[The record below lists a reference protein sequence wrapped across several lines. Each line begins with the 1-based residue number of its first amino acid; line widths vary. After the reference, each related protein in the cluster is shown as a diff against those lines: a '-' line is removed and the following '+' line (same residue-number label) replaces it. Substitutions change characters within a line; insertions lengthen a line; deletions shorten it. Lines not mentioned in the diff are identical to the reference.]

1 MWLAFLEASRTTVT
15 IYKREWNV
23 CKECVRKTLL
33 IKDFHSKSL
42 QDSTHHLRSL
52 PTRPPPSGIKFSQ
65 IFKMF
70 FFFCFFFIKLYFCCV
85 AYVARE
91 TVPVMRNLLIVVL
104 ALFVLEIIIVVTASV
119 APFIEEIVV
128 LAREAAAA
136 EPGIPVSLAIVHVVV
151 VHWGRLRDCD
161 WSRGGED
168 GHNERDD
175 GKNGSG
181 LHCSGFKIW
190 SQSCS
195 FSS

>member
-70 FFFCFFFIKLYFCCV
+70 FFFCFFFYKIILLLCSLCSTGDCPGDAKPSNSGACTVCVGNHNRRDGKCC
-85 AYVARE
+85 
-91 TVPVMRNLLIVVL
+91 TFHWRNSRSRTGSSGCGTRYTCFAGNRACCCSSLGP
-104 ALFVLEIIIVVTASV
+104 
-119 APFIEEIVV
+119 APG
-128 LAREAAAA
+128 LRL
-136 EPGIPVSLAIVHVVV
+136 EPG
-151 VHWGRLRDCD
+151 R
-161 WSRGGED
+161 RGWAQRARRRKE
-168 GHNERDD
+168 
-175 GKNGSG
+175 
-181 LHCSGFKIW
+181 W
-190 SQSCS
+190 
-195 FSS
+195 